1 MLEDSYGVLVWDN
14 GTNACFIIKRI
25 RATTNLSSVRCGQ
38 DFYSINRGGFFFSF
52 FFLLSNSF
60 YCPDDAE
67 FKHSA

>member
-38 DFYSINRGGFFFSF
+38 DFYSINRGGGFFFSF
-52 FFLLSNSF
+52 FFSSQQQLLL
-60 YCPDDAE
+60 PR
-67 FKHSA
+67 